1 MALKKSFEVTSG
13 LVAQDAYV
21 RVQNVSIVHGE
32 QAGATIHVYVN
43 DQAKEPVKVLCYG
56 FQHSH
61 NNGSAVAQAYNHIK
75 TLPEFAGAVD
85 C

>member
-1 MALKKSFEVTSG
+1 MALQKSFEIAQG
-13 LVAQDAYV
+13 LVAQSAYI
-21 RVQNVSIVHGE
+21 RVQNVNIAHGE

-43 DQAKEPVKVLCYG
+43 SQAKEPVKVLCYG

-61 NNGSAVAQAYNHIK
+61 EGGSAVAQAYNHIK
-75 TLPEFAGAVD
+75 TLPEFAGAFD

>member
-1 MALKKSFEVTSG
+1 MALKKSFEVTQG
-13 LVAQDAYV
+13 LMAKDAYI
-21 RVQNVSIVHGE
+21 RVQNVNIAHGE
-32 QAGATIHVYVN
+32 QSSATVYIYVN

-61 NNGSAVAQAYNHIK
+61 EAGSAVAQAYNHIK
-75 TLPEFAGAVD
+75 TLPDFSGAGD

>member
-1 MALKKSFEVTSG
+1 MALKKSFEISKG
-13 LVAQDAYV
+13 LVASDAYI
-21 RVQNVSIVHGE
+21 RVECVSIVHG
-32 QAGATIHVYVN
+32 QQSGATVHVYVN

-61 NNGSAVAQAYNHIK
+61 EAGSAVAQAYNHIK
-75 TLPEFAGAVD
+75 TLPEFAGAID